1 MPKNLDTKRVSE
13 NRILE
18 LQVTSG
24 FRRFPDTRCNTQKV
38 SENKYSERPKS
49 ERPNTEHRRNP
60 NKFLF
65 GMNVFG
71 FRSFGPK
78 TWRSV

>member
-1 MPKNLDTKRVSE
+1 MVQIPPEVLS
-13 NRILE
+13 
-18 LQVTSG
+18 
-24 FRRFPDTRCNTQKV
+24 PY
-38 SENKYSERPKS
+38 YSERPKS
-49 ERPNTEHRRNP
+49 ERPNTEQRRNP

-78 TWRSV
+78 TLLFGLKFY